1 MTSRGGSPAPGTVGL
16 ATPRSAGDIQRGGG
30 SVTTTTEQGPGA
42 SDLGKIVIKTRK
54 VTHWQPN
61 FSLSGAGEPG
71 TYIFQLI
78 LDHGASEVVLTVNVD
93 DADNLF
99 DWLTA
104 SSDVYYDL
112 EREVLLFG
120 ARSVGA

>member
-1 MTSRGGSPAPGTVGL
+1 MT
-16 ATPRSAGDIQRGGG
+16 ATTDS
-30 SVTTTTEQGPGA
+30 GPGA
-42 SDLGKIVIKTRK
+42 SDIGRSAIKVRK

-61 FSLSGAGEPG
+61 FSLSGPGEPG
-71 TYIFQLI
+71 TYLFQLI
-78 LDHGASEVVLTVNVD
+78 LDQGASEVVLTVNVD

-120 ARSVGA
+120 ARSVGS